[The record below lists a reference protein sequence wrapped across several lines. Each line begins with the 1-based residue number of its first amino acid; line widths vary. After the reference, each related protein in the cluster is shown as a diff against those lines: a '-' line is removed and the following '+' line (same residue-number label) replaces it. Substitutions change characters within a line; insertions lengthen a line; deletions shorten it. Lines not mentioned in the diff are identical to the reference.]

1 MALLERLEIL
11 IDADGKAARS
21 EFESIGRSAEKELG
35 RAEDR
40 TAKMSA
46 RLQTIGTGALVGGAV
61 AVGAL
66 GLLAKASDDADKQ
79 VLNLENSIK
88 NSDQAF
94 RNKGKALRD
103 VAQDLQKVTAA
114 DADAVIGSQSL
125 LVQFGLTER
134 QIVAV
139 RQDKLL
145 LETEFETRANQQQLR
160 SLNDVEFGYQAPTAE
175 QYLAGERQLA
185 MLGKPRA
192 PDAPSPIR
200 VASAAGLGDE
210 DSGFPAMV
218 SPLTGKAMAAEAPRD
233 DGRKPVTAATLAKRL
248 GEVEPREERSQ

>member
-1 MALLERLEIL
+1 MTRDRLH
-11 IDADGKAARS
+11 
-21 EFESIGRSAEKELG
+21 SIGWA
-35 RAEDR
+35 
-40 TAKMSA
+40 
-46 RLQTIGTGALVGGAV
+46 AV
-61 AVGAL
+61 
-66 GLLAKASDDADKQ
+66 LLACLALTLALTFRVNAVKSQ
-79 VLNLENSIK
+79 V
-88 NSDQAF
+88 
-94 RNKGKALRD
+94 R
-103 VAQDLQKVTAA
+103 
-114 DADAVIGSQSL
+114 
-125 LVQFGLTER
+125 LTER

-192 PDAPSPIR
+192 ADAPSPIR

-210 DSGFPAMV
+210 DSAFPAMV

-248 GEVEPREERSQ
+248 AEVEPREERRP